1 MRRARGFLLRAV
13 VASALAALL
22 LLIGG
27 MIYVVRAKYAL
38 GDYTMQTAMQF
49 NAAMMV
55 NAEETYTDEARAVI
69 AEYAGA
75 RAVIAPENYRAVL
88 SCLTRQAA
96 MPLYARVDEETAM
109 HICICGSTDAY
120 IAPDADGEGFTVDW
134 RSPEGRLVMHTAG
147 GNHWERLMT
156 LCMEGSQK
164 AQNIPL

>member
-1 MRRARGFLLRAV
+1 MV
-13 VASALAALL
+13 VTAFAALALFV
-22 LLIGG
+22 GG
-27 MIYVVRAKYAL
+27 MVYVVKAKYAL
-38 GDYTMQTAMQF
+38 NDYTMQLGLGF

-55 NAEETYTDEARAVI
+55 NAEETYTDADKAVI
-69 AEYAGA
+69 AEYEGK
-75 RAVIAPENYRAVL
+75 RVVIAPENYKAVQ
-88 SCLTRQAA
+88 SCLLRQAA

-147 GNHWERLMT
+147 GNHWERLVT

>member
-1 MRRARGFLLRAV
+1 MRKARIFLFRAFIAAG
-13 VASALAALL
+13 LAALL

-38 GDYTMQTAMQF
+38 NDYTMQTAMQF

-55 NAEETYTDEARAVI
+55 NAEETYTDGARAVI

-75 RAVIAPENYRAVL
+75 RMVIAPENYRALL

-109 HICICGSTDAY
+109 HIAICGSTDVY
-120 IAPDADGEGFTVDW
+120 IGPDADGEGFTVDW
-134 RSPEGRLVMHTAG
+134 RSPEGRFVMHAAG
-147 GNHWERLMT
+147 GNHWERLVT